1 MKELEKARKEINEA
15 DREIAK
21 QFAARM
27 RAVRDVAEYKTAH
40 GLPITDAAREAE
52 VIARGAALV
61 EDDEI
66 REYYVNFLKYTME
79 LSKQYQHR
87 LMRGVRVAYSGVEGA
102 FAHIAA
108 TRIFPDGEHVSYGG
122 FLAAYNAVVD
132 GECDVAVLPIEN
144 SYAGE
149 VGQVMDLMFGGSLYV
164 SGVYSLRIAHNLLG
178 VPGARIEDVKKV
190 ISHPQALDQ
199 CAGYIR
205 RHGFDEERAV
215 NTAMA
220 AQTVASLGDKSTAAI
235 ASAETAAL
243 YGLSVLDHDINESA
257 VNTTRFAVFSRVE
270 NESRRGENNNFMLLF
285 TVKNVS
291 GALAKAIDV
300 IGKYGFNMK
309 VLRSRPMKELA
320 WQYYF
325 YVEAEG
331 DESSEKG
338 RAMLDELSRHCDMLK
353 VVGTYSDETKLKYRE
368 EKTNDDPNRSR
379 KGQL

>member
-1 MKELEKARKEINEA
+1 MNDLENARKRISEA
-15 DREIAK
+15 DRKIAE
-21 QFAARM
+21 QFCERMAA
-27 RAVRDVAEYKTAH
+27 VKEVAAYKTEH
-40 GLPITDAAREAE
+40 GLPVLDASREAD
-52 VIARGAALV
+52 VIARGASYV
-61 EDDEI
+61 ENEEI
-66 REYYVNFLKYTME
+66 RSYYVNFLKYTME

-87 LMRGVRVAYSGVEGA
+87 LMRGVKVAYSGVEGA

-122 FLAAYNAVVD
+122 FIDAYNAVAS
-132 GECDVAVLPIEN
+132 GECECAVLPIEN

-164 SGVYSLRIAHNLLG
+164 SGVYSLRIKHNLLG
-178 VPGARIEDVKKV
+178 VRGAKIEDVRTV
-190 ISHPQALDQ
+190 VSHPQALDQ

-205 RHGFDEERAV
+205 KHGFDQIRAV

-220 AQTVASLGDKSTAAI
+220 AQSVAEKGDIHTAAI
-235 ASAETAAL
+235 ASVETADL
-243 YGLSVLDHDINESA
+243 YGLSVIDHDVNESA
-257 VNTTRFAVFSRVE
+257 TNTTRFAVFSRVS
-270 NESRRGENNNFMLLF
+270 NSAVKRENNNFMLLF

-309 VLRSRPMKELA
+309 VLRSRPMKELV

-331 DESSEKG
+331 DESSEEG
-338 RAMLDELSRHCDMLK
+338 RAMLEELSRHCDMLK
-353 VVGTYSDETKLKYRE
+353 VVGTYSVETELK
-368 EKTNDDPNRSR
+368 
-379 KGQL
+379 

>member
-1 MKELEKARKEINEA
+1 MKDIEKARKAINEA
-15 DREIAK
+15 DKEM
-21 QFAARM
+21 ARLFSDRM
-27 RAVRDVAEYKTAH
+27 NAVRDVAAYKAEH
-40 GLPITDAAREAE
+40 GLPIFDAEREAE
-52 VIARGAALV
+52 VVARGAAII
-61 EDDEI
+61 EDEEI

-87 LMRGVRVAYSGVEGA
+87 LMSGVRVAYSGVEGA

-122 FLAAYNAVVD
+122 FIDAYNAVVN
-132 GECDVAVLPIEN
+132 GECDCAVLPIEN

-164 SGVYSLRIAHNLLG
+164 SGVYNLRITHNLLG
-178 VPGARIEDVKKV
+178 VPGARIEDIKTV

-199 CAGYIR
+199 CAGYIK
-205 RHGFDEERAV
+205 RHGFEQKRAV

-220 AQTVASLGDKSTAAI
+220 AKEVAERGYISTAAI
-235 ASAETAAL
+235 ASAETAKL
-243 YGLSVLDHDINESA
+243 YGLAVLDHDINESA
-257 VNTTRFAVFSRVE
+257 TNTTRFAVFSRVE
-270 NESRRGENNNFMLLF
+270 NTAKKNVNSNFMLLF
-285 TVKNVS
+285 TVKNIS

-300 IGKYGFNMK
+300 IGRHGFNMK

-338 RAMLDELSRHCDMLK
+338 REMLEELSLNCDMLK
-353 VVGTYSDETKLKYRE
+353 VVGTYSVETELKE
-368 EKTNDDPNRSR
+368 EK
-379 KGQL
+379 L

>member
-1 MKELEKARKEINEA
+1 MKDIEKARKAINEA
-15 DREIAK
+15 DKEM
-21 QFAARM
+21 ARLFSDRM
-27 RAVRDVAEYKTAH
+27 NAVRDVAAYKAEH
-40 GLPITDAAREAE
+40 GLPIFDAEREAE
-52 VIARGAALV
+52 VVARGAALI
-61 EDDEI
+61 DDEEI

-87 LMRGVRVAYSGVEGA
+87 LMSGVRVAYSGVEGA

-122 FLAAYNAVVD
+122 FIDAYNAVTD
-132 GECDVAVLPIEN
+132 GECDCAVLPIEN

-164 SGVYSLRIAHNLLG
+164 SGVYNLRITHNLLG
-178 VPGARIEDVKKV
+178 VPGARIEDIKTV

-199 CAGYIR
+199 CAGYIK
-205 RHGFDEERAV
+205 RHGFEQKRAV

-220 AQTVASLGDKSTAAI
+220 AKEVAERGYISTAAI
-235 ASAETAAL
+235 ASAETAKL
-243 YGLSVLDHDINESA
+243 YGLAVLDHDINESA
-257 VNTTRFAVFSRVE
+257 TNTTRFAVFSRVE
-270 NESRRGENNNFMLLF
+270 NTAKKNVNSNFMLLF

-300 IGKYGFNMK
+300 IGRHGFNMK

-338 RAMLDELSRHCDMLK
+338 REMLEELSKNCDMLK
-353 VVGTYSDETKLKYRE
+353 VVGTYSVETELKE
-368 EKTNDDPNRSR
+368 EK
-379 KGQL
+379 L

>member
-15 DREIAK
+15 DQKIAK
-21 QFAARM
+21 LFASRM
-27 RAVRDVAEYKTAH
+27 NAVKGVAKYKIEH
-40 GLPITDAAREAE
+40 GLPVTDADREAE
-52 VIARGAALV
+52 VVARGAALI
-61 EDDEI
+61 EDEEI
-66 REYYVNFLKYTME
+66 REYYVNFIKYTIE
-79 LSKQYQHR
+79 LSKHYQHR
-87 LMRGVRVAYSGVEGA
+87 LMRGVKVAYSGVEGA

-108 TRIFPDGEHVSYGG
+108 TRIFPDGEHMSYGG
-122 FLAAYNAVVD
+122 FLAAYNAVVS
-132 GECDVAVLPIEN
+132 GECDAAVLPIEN

-164 SGVYSLRIAHNLLG
+164 SGVYSLKIAHNLLG

-205 RHGFDEERAV
+205 RHGFDEERAI

-220 AQTVASLGDKSTAAI
+220 AQTVASLGDRSTAAI

-257 VNTTRFAVFSRVE
+257 TNTTRFAVFSRIE
-270 NESRRGENNNFMLLF
+270 NENKHNENNNFMLLF

-300 IGKYGFNMK
+300 IGRHGFNMK

-338 RAMLDELSRHCDMLK
+338 RAMLEELSRHCDMLK
-353 VVGTYSDETKLKYRE
+353 VVGTYSDETELK
-368 EKTNDDPNRSR
+368 
-379 KGQL
+379 

>member
-1 MKELEKARKEINEA
+1 MKDIEKARKAINEA
-15 DREIAK
+15 DKEM
-21 QFAARM
+21 ARLFSDRM
-27 RAVRDVAEYKTAH
+27 NAVRDVAAYKAEH
-40 GLPITDAAREAE
+40 GLPIFDAEREAE
-52 VIARGAALV
+52 VVARGAAII
-61 EDDEI
+61 EDEEI

-87 LMRGVRVAYSGVEGA
+87 LMSGVRVAYSGVEGA

-122 FLAAYNAVVD
+122 FIDAYNAVVN
-132 GECDVAVLPIEN
+132 GECDCAVLPIEN

-164 SGVYSLRIAHNLLG
+164 SGVYNLRITHNLLG
-178 VPGARIEDVKKV
+178 VPGARIEDIKTV

-205 RHGFDEERAV
+205 RHGFEQKRAV

-220 AQTVASLGDKSTAAI
+220 AKEVAERGYISTAAI
-235 ASAETAAL
+235 ASAETAKL
-243 YGLSVLDHDINESA
+243 YGLAVLDHDINESA
-257 VNTTRFAVFSRVE
+257 TNTTRFAVFSRVE
-270 NESRRGENNNFMLLF
+270 NTAKKNVNSNFMLLF
-285 TVKNVS
+285 TVKNIS

-300 IGKYGFNMK
+300 IGRHGFNMK

-338 RAMLDELSRHCDMLK
+338 REMLEELSLNCDMLK
-353 VVGTYSDETKLKYRE
+353 VVGTYSVETELKE
-368 EKTNDDPNRSR
+368 EK
-379 KGQL
+379 L

>member
-1 MKELEKARKEINEA
+1 MKDIETARKAINEA
-15 DREIAK
+15 DKEM
-21 QFAARM
+21 ARLFSDRM
-27 RAVRDVAEYKTAH
+27 NAVRDVAAYKAEH
-40 GLPITDAAREAE
+40 GLPIFDSAREAE
-52 VIARGAALV
+52 VVARGAALI
-61 EDDEI
+61 EDEEI
-66 REYYVNFLKYTME
+66 REYYVNFLKCTME

-87 LMRGVRVAYSGVEGA
+87 LMSGVRVAYSGVEGA

-122 FLAAYNAVVD
+122 FIDAYNAVVD
-132 GECDVAVLPIEN
+132 GECDCAVLPIEN

-164 SGVYSLRIAHNLLG
+164 SGVYNLRITHNLLG
-178 VPGARIEDVKKV
+178 VPGARIEDIKTV

-205 RHGFDEERAV
+205 RHGFEQKRAV

-220 AQTVASLGDKSTAAI
+220 AKEVAEKGYISTAAI
-235 ASAETAAL
+235 SSAETASL
-243 YGLSVLDHDINESA
+243 YGLAVLDHDINESA
-257 VNTTRFAVFSRVE
+257 TNTTRFAVFSRVE
-270 NESRRGENNNFMLLF
+270 NTAKKNENSNFMLLF

-300 IGKYGFNMK
+300 IGRHGFNMK

-338 RAMLDELSRHCDMLK
+338 REMLEELSKNCDMLK
-353 VVGTYSDETKLKYRE
+353 VVGTYSVETELKQ
-368 EKTNDDPNRSR
+368 EKM
-379 KGQL
+379 

>member
-1 MKELEKARKEINEA
+1 MKDIEKARKAINEA
-15 DREIAK
+15 DKEM
-21 QFAARM
+21 ARLFSDRM
-27 RAVRDVAEYKTAH
+27 NAVRDVAAYKAEH
-40 GLPITDAAREAE
+40 GLPIFDADREAE
-52 VIARGAALV
+52 VISRGAALI
-61 EDDEI
+61 DDEEI

-87 LMRGVRVAYSGVEGA
+87 LMSGVRVAYSGVEGA

-122 FLAAYNAVVD
+122 FIDAYNAVVN
-132 GECDVAVLPIEN
+132 GECDCAVLPIEN

-164 SGVYSLRIAHNLLG
+164 SGVYNLRITHNLLG
-178 VPGARIEDVKKV
+178 VPGARIEDIKTV

-199 CAGYIR
+199 CAGYIK
-205 RHGFDEERAV
+205 RHGFEQKRAV

-220 AQTVASLGDKSTAAI
+220 AKEVAERGYISTAAI
-235 ASAETAAL
+235 ASAETAKL
-243 YGLSVLDHDINESA
+243 YGLAVLDHDINESA
-257 VNTTRFAVFSRVE
+257 TNTTRFAVFSRVE
-270 NESRRGENNNFMLLF
+270 NTAKKNVNSNFMLLF

-300 IGKYGFNMK
+300 IGRHGFNMK

-338 RAMLDELSRHCDMLK
+338 REMLEELSLNCDMLK
-353 VVGTYSDETKLKYRE
+353 VVGTYSVETELKE
-368 EKTNDDPNRSR
+368 EK
-379 KGQL
+379 L

>member
-1 MKELEKARKEINEA
+1 MKDIETARKAINEA
-15 DREIAK
+15 DKEM
-21 QFAARM
+21 ARLFSDRM
-27 RAVRDVAEYKTAH
+27 NAVRDVAAYKAEH
-40 GLPITDAAREAE
+40 GLPIFDAEREAE
-52 VIARGAALV
+52 VVARGAAII
-61 EDDEI
+61 EDEEI

-87 LMRGVRVAYSGVEGA
+87 LMSGVRVAYSGVEGA

-122 FLAAYNAVVD
+122 FIDAYNAVVN
-132 GECDVAVLPIEN
+132 GECDCAVLPIEN

-164 SGVYSLRIAHNLLG
+164 SGVYNLRITHNLLG
-178 VPGARIEDVKKV
+178 VPGARIEDIKTV

-199 CAGYIR
+199 CAGYIK
-205 RHGFDEERAV
+205 RHGFEQKRAV

-220 AQTVASLGDKSTAAI
+220 AKEVAERGYISTAAI
-235 ASAETAAL
+235 ASAETAKL
-243 YGLSVLDHDINESA
+243 YGLAVLDHDINESA
-257 VNTTRFAVFSRVE
+257 TNTTRFAVFSRVE
-270 NESRRGENNNFMLLF
+270 NTAKKNVNSNFMLLF
-285 TVKNVS
+285 TVKNIS

-300 IGKYGFNMK
+300 IGRHGFNMK

-338 RAMLDELSRHCDMLK
+338 REMLEELSLNCDMLK
-353 VVGTYSDETKLKYRE
+353 VVGTYSVETELKE
-368 EKTNDDPNRSR
+368 EK
-379 KGQL
+379 L